1 MPCQLPSYHLEP
13 FVSMKE
19 TVPISIAIK
28 TGSLLEV
35 SEGKDVSLI
44 KRHLK
49 IFAVIFPFI
58 VGVIQTL
65 KSSCLHP
72 RKFFHAQGKMKY
84 GVRFI
89 AQAQPY

>member
-19 TVPISIAIK
+19 TVPIPIAIK
-28 TGSLLEV
+28 SGSLLED
-35 SEGKDVSLI
+35 SEGKDVFLI
-44 KRHLK
+44 KSPLK
-49 IFAVIFPFI
+49 ICAVIFPSI
-58 VGVIQTL
+58 AGVIQTL

-72 RKFFHAQGKMKY
+72 RRFFHAQGKMKY